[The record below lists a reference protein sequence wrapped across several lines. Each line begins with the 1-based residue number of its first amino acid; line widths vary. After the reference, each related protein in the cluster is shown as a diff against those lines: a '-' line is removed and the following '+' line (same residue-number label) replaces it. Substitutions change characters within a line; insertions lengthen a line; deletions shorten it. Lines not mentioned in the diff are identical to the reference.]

1 MIRLNITMPEDL
13 VEELK
18 KVENKSQFI
27 SQALREKISKIKKQ
41 KIEKLLIE
49 GYSQAAKK
57 DKKIIK
63 DWDSTLNDGW
73 RS

>member
-13 VEELK
+13 VEELR

-27 SQALREKISKIKKQ
+27 SQALREKISKLKKN

-49 GYSQAAKK
+49 GYSQSARK

-63 DWDSTLNDGW
+63 DWDNTLTDGW